1 MFSIFS
7 ARFGGRAAL
16 LVILLAAIAPSL
28 ALADLAEEQKLTP
41 TANAGALA
49 GNSSAISD
57 DGSVAV
63 VGAPGDEAAYVF
75 TRIGATWTK
84 VATLTASDNAAGDHF
99 GASVSISGDGTIAN
113 VAVGAPGRASGA
125 GGVYLFTGSGL
136 VWAQNS
142 NSPLTS
148 ALTSAGHLGTSV
160 SIQGFRIA
168 AGAPNSTAGRG
179 ANAGVA
185 IVFDSIDLG
194 VTYTRSTF
202 RANGG
207 QARVG
212 GLFGTSV
219 SLSGNTVLVG
229 APGYHTGNKQNS
241 GNVFVFVNNG
251 GAYTQQASIRPAN
264 VANNFAGTA
273 VSLFNDTAAFGAPGN
288 SNGEGMVYVYS
299 RSGTTWSQTAAI
311 ADPGNT
317 AGDGFGSSVAQ
328 LGAFVVAG
336 APATNSNAGAAYE
349 FGTNGSS
356 YSLVNQLV
364 PSDNPAGATFGF
376 SASVNSGR
384 ALVGAPAD
392 GGAGSAYVFKFL
404 VPSVTK
410 ITSTSVDVIPGFA
423 STGVPY
429 TVNVNVDHDIGGSGT
444 PTGSVHVDDGAGG
457 SCDATLDGSG
467 NGSCDVTSTF
477 FGFVTLTATY
487 GGDLTFS
494 PSQDG
499 RQLNVTGNHLVFN
512 PTPPADVLQGTQ
524 FVGTVEVQNGA
535 NAVITSDNTTQVT
548 LTVQDSCGNPN
559 TIGPV
564 TVVNGVATFSAIG
577 PLFYTVSAGLDISAA
592 PEAGNDTALAN
603 SSVNVVVNT
612 DIVFADGFEDCRL

>member
-1 MFSIFS
+1 M
-7 ARFGGRAAL
+7 L
-16 LVILLAAIAPSL
+16 LLAVVMPSL
-28 ALADLAEEQKLTP
+28 AFADLNEEQKLLP
-41 TANAGALA
+41 AVANAGALA

-63 VGAPGDEAAYVF
+63 VGAPGDEAAYVY
-75 TRIGATWTK
+75 TRVGALWTQ
-84 VATLTASDNAAGDHF
+84 VATLHATGNVVGDHF
-99 GASVSISGDGTIAN
+99 GAAVSISGDGTVAN
-113 VAVGAPGRASGA
+113 IAVGAPDRSAGA
-125 GGVYLFTGSGL
+125 GAVYLFTGTGAI
-136 VWAQNS
+136 WAQNT
-142 NSPLTS
+142 NSPLVS

-168 AGAPNSTAGRG
+168 AGAPNSTAGKG

-185 IVFDSIDLG
+185 IVFDSNDLG

-264 VANNFAGTA
+264 VANNFSGTA
-273 VSLFNDTAAFGAPGN
+273 VSLFNNTAAFGAPGAN
-288 SNGEGMVYVYS
+288 SGKGAVYIYN
-299 RSGTTWSQTAAI
+299 RTGTSWSQTAAI
-311 ADPGNT
+311 ANPGNT
-317 AGDGFGSSVAQ
+317 AGQGFGSSVAQ

-336 APATNSNAGAAYE
+336 APTTNSNNGAAYE
-349 FGTNGSS
+349 FGTNGSN
-356 YSLVNQLV
+356 YSLINQLI

-376 SASVNSGR
+376 STSVNSGR
-384 ALVGAPAD
+384 ALVGAPTD
-392 GGAGSAYVFKFL
+392 GAAGSAYVFKFL

-410 ITSTSVDVIPGFA
+410 ITSTSVDPGSA
-423 STGVPY
+423 STGVAY
-429 TVNVNVDHDIGGSGT
+429 TVNVNVNHDLLGTGT

-457 SCDATLDGSG
+457 SCDAALDGSG
-467 NGSCDVTSTF
+467 NGNCDVTSNF

-487 GGDLTFS
+487 NGDLTFS

-512 PTPPADVLQGTQ
+512 PSPPADQVQGTR
-524 FVGTVEVQNGA
+524 FVGTVEVHNGA
-535 NAVITSDNTTQVT
+535 EAVITSDNTTQVT
-548 LTVQDSCGNPN
+548 LTVQDSCGDSS

-564 TVVNGVATFSAIG
+564 TVVNGVATFGTTG
-577 PLFYTVSAGLDISAA
+577 PLFYAIAAGLDISAA
-592 PEAGNDTALAN
+592 PEAGNETALAN
-603 SSVNVVVNT
+603 SNINVVANP
-612 DIVFADGFEDCRL
+612 DILFTDGFEGCL

>member
-1 MFSIFS
+1 MLSIFS
-7 ARFGGRAAL
+7 ARFGSRAAL

-28 ALADLAEEQKLTP
+28 ALADLNQEQTLTP
-41 TANAGALA
+41 SGNAGALA

-57 DGSVAV
+57 DGSIAV
-63 VGAPGDEAAYVF
+63 VGAPGDEAAYIF
-75 TRIGATWTK
+75 TRSGAVWTK
-84 VATLTASDNAAGDHF
+84 VATLTASDNVVGDHF
-99 GASVSISGDGTIAN
+99 GAAVSISGDATVAN

-142 NSPLTS
+142 NSPFTS

-185 IVFDSIDLG
+185 IVFDSNDLG

-229 APGYHTGNKQNS
+229 APGYHTGVKQNS

-288 SNGEGMVYVYS
+288 SNGEGAVYVYN
-299 RSGTTWSQTAAI
+299 RSGTTWTQTAAI

-336 APATNSNAGAAYE
+336 APATNSSAGAAYE
-349 FGTNGSS
+349 FGTNGSN
-356 YSLVNQLV
+356 YSLFNQLV
-364 PSDNPAGATFGF
+364 PLPSQAASATFGF
-376 SASVNSGR
+376 SASVNAGR
-384 ALVGAPAD
+384 ALIGAPAD
-392 GGAGSAYVFKFL
+392 GAAGSAYVFKFL
-404 VPSVTK
+404 VTSVTK
-410 ITSTSVDVIPGFA
+410 IESTSVDPDPA
-423 STGVPY
+423 KTGVA
-429 TVNVNVDHDIGGSGT
+429 
-444 PTGSVHVDDGAGG
+444 VHGKRQCQSRRRRQRHANRFGAYHDGAGG
-457 SCDATLDGSG
+457 SCDTPPVDGSG
-467 NGSCDVTSTF
+467 LGSCQIISNF

-487 GGDLTFS
+487 NGDLTFS
-494 PSQDG
+494 PSRDV
-499 RQLNVTGNHLVFN
+499 RQLDVIGDHLVFN
-512 PTPPADVLQGTQ
+512 PATPADVPQGNR
-524 FVGTVEVQNGA
+524 FAGIIEVHNGA
-535 NAVITSDNTTQVT
+535 EAIISSYDGFPVT
-548 LTVQDSCGNPN
+548 LTITDTCGNTD

-564 TVVNGVATFSAIG
+564 NVA
-577 PLFYTVSAGLDISAA
+577 
-592 PEAGNDTALAN
+592 
-603 SSVNVVVNT
+603 
-612 DIVFADGFEDCRL
+612 